1 MPLAIAQ
8 EQVVQRIAKTPQH
21 ATWTIGMAQTLKGN
35 VGNFGPGHFVKKNR
49 PPSFEAPK
57 SGVRE
62 TEKCFPGEKC
72 QGLEAS
78 PIAGVLLAADFCFF
92 EERYLSKTFHQKSGD
107 VNS

>member
-1 MPLAIAQ
+1 MLLGPL
-8 EQVVQRIAKTPQH
+8 EWRKP
-21 ATWTIGMAQTLKGN
+21 LKGMLGILGQ
-35 VGNFGPGHFVKKNR
+35 VILSKKNR